1 MAENKSIL
9 QRFYD
14 LPASWKAL
22 LIIQA
27 LLLICGIIIFIT
39 AFTFTVNLTGST
51 FITDIGFLTSL
62 FENLALSGGVSV
74 LVVNI
79 FGGLGS
85 YYRKRPMIILYI
97 IGCVCCMII
106 LFVCGIIPEIAAAV
120 LNTTCNAA
128 ALANCYKCPDGQP
141 ADQCTTAAQDAHAGC
156 WYNQNDFNA
165 LCVDFRE
172 KVNLVI
178 AFFFI
183 SGVLSFGN
191 SICSCIALSHIER
204 FVSQTVVVV
213 QTTTATPPP
222 QQQPYMTPY
231 PPQQQPTPYP
241 PQQQPYMT
249 PYPPQQQ
256 PYMTAYPPG
265 TVPPPYVPQP
275 TNDTTTPPPQV

>member
-1 MAENKSIL
+1 MGENKSIL

-14 LPASWKAL
+14 LPPSWKAL

-27 LLLICGIIIFIT
+27 LLLICGLIVFIT
-39 AFTFTVNLTGST
+39 AFTFKVNITGST
-51 FITDIGFLTSL
+51 FITDIGYLTSL

-74 LVVNI
+74 LAVNI

-85 YYRKRPMIILYI
+85 YYRKRAMIILYI

-106 LFVCGIIPEIAAAV
+106 LFVCGIIPEIVAAF
-120 LNTTCNAA
+120 LNTGCEAA
-128 ALANCYKCPDGQP
+128 TLAKCYKCPDGQT
-141 ADQCTTAAQDAHAGC
+141 ADQCATAAQLANDDC

-165 LCVDFRE
+165 LCVDFRD

-178 AFFFI
+178 AVFFI

-191 SICSCIALSHIER
+191 SICSCIALSHIDR
-204 FVSQTVVVV
+204 VAQTVVVV

-222 QQQPYMTPY
+222 QQNY
-231 PPQQQPTPYP
+231 PPQQYPPQNYPPQQYPPQNYPPQQYP
-241 PQQQPYMT
+241 PQQQPYVA
-249 PYPPQQQ
+249 P
-256 PYMTAYPPG
+256 YPPG
-265 TVPPPYVPQP
+265 TVAPPYVPQP